1 MRGLSKQI
9 FMIMHLV
16 DIKMIEIKE
25 FRIMKVQN
33 IQRRLQAIRAQV
45 K

>member
-33 IQRRLQAIRAQV
+33 IQRRLQAIKAQV

>member
-25 FRIMKVQN
+25 FRIMKVQK
-33 IQRRLQAIRAQV
+33 IQRRLQAIKAQV